1 MPIQYTN
8 RRSQTYYL
16 HQSTTKNGK
25 PRYNFSLKSEGTLV
39 DKIPDGFEIYEN
51 PNGRIFLRKIQPKI
65 ISDDEIEM
73 VEQKIRQY
81 SQLQY
86 YRTDVKKNRI
96 IIFTADQDT
105 MALSELLKFA
115 PFKKDV
121 DVENLLNEV
130 ISYSPRLHF
139 VLINEEKRIF
149 MVERFCYLGSID
161 DWITIGKPDKL
172 QNQVQKYIKHLEQDS
187 YYELH

>member
-8 RRSQTYYL
+8 RKSQTYYL
-16 HQSTTKNGK
+16 HQSTTKKGK
-25 PRYNFSLKSEGTLV
+25 PRYNFSLKSDGTLV

-51 PNGRIFLRKIQPKI
+51 PNGQVFLRKIQPKI
-65 ISDDEIEM
+65 ITDDEIDM

-81 SQLQY
+81 SQLKY
-86 YRTDVKKNRI
+86 YRIDVKKNKI
-96 IIFTADQDT
+96 AIFTADQDT

-115 PFKKDV
+115 LSKKEV
-121 DVENLLNEV
+121 DVEYLLAQV
-130 ISYSPRLHF
+130 ITYSPKLHF

-172 QNQVQKYIKHLEQDS
+172 QNQVQKYIKHLGQDS